1 MMMQQAQMA
10 QMAQMMQGGQ
20 MQGEVNPLA
29 GEFQQAGNGANP
41 AVGGLR

>member
-1 MMMQQAQMA
+1 
-10 QMAQMMQGGQ
+10 

-29 GEFQQAGNGANP
+29 GELQQAGNGANP